1 MAGGIGNDTYVV
13 DDIDDQVSIPRAL
26 KGVAIAMLF
35 SEGEPGVIRI
45 NLRGEGKITVLELA
59 QRFGGGGHT
68 QSAGVRVKN
77 KSMEQVIADTVAAA
91 QEHLRSVGVL

>member
-1 MAGGIGNDTYVV
+1 
-13 DDIDDQVSIPRAL
+13 
-26 KGVAIAMLF
+26 MLF

-59 QRFGGGGHT
+59 QKFGGGGHQ

-77 KSMEQVIADTVAAA
+77 KPMEQVIAETVAAA
-91 QEHLRSVGVL
+91 ESHLRMIGVL